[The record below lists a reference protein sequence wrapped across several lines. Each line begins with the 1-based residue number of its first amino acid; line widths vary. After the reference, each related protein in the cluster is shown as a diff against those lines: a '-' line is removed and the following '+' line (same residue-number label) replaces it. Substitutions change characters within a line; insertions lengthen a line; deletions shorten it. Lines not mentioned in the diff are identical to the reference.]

1 MVASRHF
8 PCATG
13 LFCLCRRRMPLKS
26 ALDRMVGGA
35 CEIACA
41 SARSGNPLPMRRLLA
56 LSQAT
61 GRLSGPPFLQPV
73 SHPLCSLCS
82 RRLISQIHI
91 AAKMVQPLK
100 KVRNVN
106 KRKNNTF
113 KRHQHDRKIAV
124 KESWRRPKGIDSR
137 VRRKFKGCGVIMA
150 NIGYGTDK
158 KLKHVLPNGFKK
170 IVVSNVKD
178 LELLMM
184 HNRTYCGEIAHNVS
198 TRKRKDIVERAAELN
213 IRLTNGAARL
223 RSQESE

>member
-1 MVASRHF
+1 
-8 PCATG
+8 
-13 LFCLCRRRMPLKS
+13 
-26 ALDRMVGGA
+26 
-35 CEIACA
+35 
-41 SARSGNPLPMRRLLA
+41 
-56 LSQAT
+56 
-61 GRLSGPPFLQPV
+61 
-73 SHPLCSLCS
+73 
-82 RRLISQIHI
+82 
-91 AAKMVQPLK
+91 MVQPLK

-113 KRHQHDRKIAV
+113 KRHQCDRKIAV

-137 VRRKFKGCGVIMA
+137 VRRKFKGCGIIMA

-198 TRKRKDIVERAAELN
+198 TRNRKTIVERAAELN

-223 RSQESE
+223 RSQEAE